1 MQHIYAH
8 SLRLL
13 VLILI
18 VFPGY
23 ADKFVRTTAAG
34 NGDGSS
40 WANASAD
47 LQMMINAAATG
58 EAVYVAAGTY
68 KPNSYPAGC
77 SGCNTPQDYTFN
89 MRDIK
94 LYGGFPNTGNPG
106 MADRD
111 TSLYKTILS
120 GDLEGNDWWG
130 VSQYPPYSFYLF
142 NYDDNVRHV
151 VTSVKET
158 NALID
163 GITIQSGNAKA
174 GDSSS
179 PLLEGELL
187 DNNYGGG
194 IFIRNSNL
202 TVTNC
207 SIVRNQAADG
217 AGAFNGNGSLTISG
231 SVLRYNIASGF
242 GGGIYVY
249 SAVRLEINGSLI
261 ESNKAYGIPAI
272 YAINSELVI
281 RRSFVVKNEGE
292 YSNLIFCTGPKPAE
306 LTNCVFYGNR
316 IGSYGMLTFNSNLK
330 VNNCTI
336 FGNVQLAYTT
346 LASAINVFGEGKL
359 EMRNTIIYGNTAP
372 NGNFTSLSGYN
383 NKSYNSIIQ
392 YAEGY
397 YTGTGNLGYINP
409 SFVNEADPDG
419 PDNTYGTADDGLRI
433 SNNSVCVDAGISAGA
448 PTDDILGNP
457 VYNLTRDVGAYEQME
472 GLDVYAGSVE
482 CNAMGVDNVIGNEW
496 YHFTNSGKIMAIN
509 PNGMNLGNVYVDI
522 SDAPDTISYNSAT
535 LLGRTFNVRSS
546 RYGTAKLPSSY
557 TIRFYFTDE
566 ELAQYN
572 LATAGNFTPADFL
585 LSYREGGSGCSL
597 ANYGGTKAGTVSKSA
612 TTSGEYGH
620 DNYGFYLE
628 ASLDHFTI
636 FAAST
641 EEHALPVE
649 LVSFKGAALETYN
662 LLQWET
668 ALEHNNAYFEVQRS
682 TDGKT
687 FAPIGEHVPG
697 GGDAYIIS
705 SYRFMDNAPAPGVNY
720 YRLKQV
726 DWDGTFALSRM
737 IVVENK
743 RSLATLYPNP
753 AGNAIRVRSAAPFG
767 YRILNAAGTTCLQ
780 GDGQD
785 SEPISIETLPAGIY
799 FLAIDGATQ
808 KFVKE

>member
-1 MQHIYAH
+1 MKYMYAH
-8 SLRLL
+8 LLRLL

-18 VFPGY
+18 ACPGY
-23 ADKFVRTTAAG
+23 ADKFVRTTSAG

-47 LQMMINAAATG
+47 LQAMINAAVTG

-77 SGCNTPQDYTFN
+77 SGCNSPHDYTFN

-94 LYGGFPNTGNPG
+94 LYGGFPDTGDPG

-111 TSLYKTILS
+111 TSIYKTILS
-120 GDLEGNDWWG
+120 GDREGNDWWG

-158 NALID
+158 DAFID
-163 GITIQSGNAKA
+163 GVTIQSGNANA
-174 GDSSS
+174 TNS
-179 PLLEGELL
+179 PGIMLEGEQVVAT
-187 DNNYGGG
+187 YGGG
-194 IFIRNSNL
+194 LYIVNSKMTL
-202 TVTNC
+202 TNC
-207 SIVRNQAADG
+207 NVVRNQANTG
-217 AGAFNGNGSLTISG
+217 AGVYNENGELYFNGSII
-231 SVLRYNIASGF
+231 RYNIASAF
-242 GGGIYVY
+242 GAVYVS
-249 SAVRLEINGSLI
+249 SAVRLEINGSHI
-261 ESNKAYGIPAI
+261 ESNKAYGVPAI
-272 YAINSELVI
+272 YAINSALII

-306 LTNCVFYGNR
+306 LTNCVVYGNR

-397 YTGTGNLGYINP
+397 YTGTGNLGYVSP

-419 PDNTYGTADDGLRI
+419 PDNIYGTADDGLRI
-433 SNNSVCVDAGISAGA
+433 SNNSVCIDAGISAGA
-448 PTDDILGNP
+448 PTDDILGNT

-472 GLDVYAGSVE
+472 GLDVYAGSAE
-482 CNAMGVDNVIGNEW
+482 CNAMSVDNVIGNEW
-496 YHFTNSGKIMAIN
+496 YHFTNGGKIMAIN

-522 SDAPDTISYNSAT
+522 SDAPDTIFYNSAT

-557 TIRFYFTDE
+557 TIRLYFTDE

-585 LSYREGGSGCSL
+585 LSYRESGSGCSL
-597 ANYGGTKAGTVSKSA
+597 ANYGGTRAGTVSKSA

-641 EEHALPVE
+641 EEYALPVK

-662 LLQWET
+662 LLEWET
-668 ALEHNNAYFEVQRS
+668 AFEHNNAYFEVQRS
-682 TDGKT
+682 VDGKT
-687 FAPIGEHVPG
+687 FASIGEHVPG
-697 GGDAYIIS
+697 GGDVHNIS
-705 SYRFMDNAPAPGVNY
+705 SYHFADNAPAQAVNY

-726 DWDGTFALSRM
+726 DWDGTSALSRI

-743 RSLATLYPNP
+743 RSLAMLYPNP
-753 AGNAIRVRSAAPFG
+753 AGLAIQVRSSTPFQ

-780 GDGQD
+780 GGRLDN
-785 SEPISIETLPAGIY
+785 EPINIETLPAGIY
-799 FLAIDGATQ
+799 FLTIDGTTQ